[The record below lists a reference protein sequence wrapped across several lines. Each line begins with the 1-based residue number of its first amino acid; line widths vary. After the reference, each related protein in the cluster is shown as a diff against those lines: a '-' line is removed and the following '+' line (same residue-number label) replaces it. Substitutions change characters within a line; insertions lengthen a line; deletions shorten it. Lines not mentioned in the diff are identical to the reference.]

1 MLGVTVAML
10 EEAQAAGVEEQDEA
24 NKEHFDDGN
33 GDGGVSE
40 EDKQGFVSL
49 LGGNELAAQAD
60 IGFDNSDDEP

>member
-10 EEAQAAGVEEQDEA
+10 EEAQAAGFEEQDET
-24 NKEHFDDGN
+24 NKDPFDDGN

-49 LGGNELAAQAD
+49 LGGNDLAAQAD
-60 IGFDNSDDEP
+60 PGFDDSDDEP